1 MDFRGGIWPLFSWVG
16 ANFGC
21 GMVVEKSLRNYK
33 NCVQK
38 VVDIRTMG
46 AYNRD
51 SS

>member
-1 MDFRGGIWPLFSWVG
+1 MNFRGGIWPLFDG
-16 ANFGC
+16 LGLIL
-21 GMVVEKSLRNYK
+21 VVEKSLKNYK

-38 VVDIRTMG
+38 VVDIRTIG